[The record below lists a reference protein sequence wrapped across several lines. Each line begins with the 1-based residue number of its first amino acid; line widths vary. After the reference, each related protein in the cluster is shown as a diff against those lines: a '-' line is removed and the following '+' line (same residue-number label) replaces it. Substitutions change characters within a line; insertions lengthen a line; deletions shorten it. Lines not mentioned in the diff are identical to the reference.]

1 MLARACL
8 YAYARAYVRMRAC
21 AHVWWRISLTPIR
34 THLVFILQVIR
45 ERDAMALVNNP
56 FCVRLFY
63 SFRSAT
69 SMILVMEYVYFH
81 VVPSRCLHTP
91 AIDRIR

>member
-1 MLARACL
+1 MFICVRTSVC
-8 YAYARAYVRMRAC
+8 AYACVRSRLVADLFDTDTDSC
-21 AHVWWRISLTPIR
+21 
-34 THLVFILQVIR
+34 LVFILQVIR